1 MQVNIS
7 GVHLEVTDALRD
19 YIEEKFDRLA
29 RHFDRIISVQVV
41 LQVEKLKQKAEATL
55 HVAGREVVG
64 NAEHE
69 DMYAAVDLLVDKL
82 DRQVCRHK
90 DKVQDVKKLVSKLD
104 AQERSETK
112 NHCAVYRPWGWYET
126 LTLGDRFQ
134 VKRICVNPGAALS
147 LQMHHHRAEH
157 WIVVSGTAQVT
168 CNDKTFLLT
177 ENQSTYIPITSVH
190 RLANPG
196 KIPLEIIE
204 VQSGSYLGED
214 DIERFDDVYGRAEQ
228 SNEAKVAR

>member
-82 DRQVCRHK
+82 DRQLIKHK
-90 DKVQDVKKLVSKLD
+90 EKQQDHHAPRVASD
-104 AQERSETK
+104 AS
-112 NHCAVYRPWGWYET
+112 
-126 LTLGDRFQ
+126 
-134 VKRICVNPGAALS
+134 
-147 LQMHHHRAEH
+147 
-157 WIVVSGTAQVT
+157 
-168 CNDKTFLLT
+168 
-177 ENQSTYIPITSVH
+177 
-190 RLANPG
+190 
-196 KIPLEIIE
+196 
-204 VQSGSYLGED
+204 
-214 DIERFDDVYGRAEQ
+214 
-228 SNEAKVAR
+228 